1 MVLVDAEVVQGTSGV
16 PERRGIGCRWKTG
29 VLPVPTA
36 EWKAGK

>member
-1 MVLVDAEVVQGTSGV
+1 MTVLTATKSE
-16 PERRGIGCRWKTG
+16 PECDVAARWKTG